1 MALRRVVG
9 GGRRAF
15 TTLSSPFSS
24 SPCTPPRPSLL
35 KSATPSSSF
44 HTLTQSPIIL
54 SSSKKANTTF
64 LLHSV
69 RQFSSSTPPPGTTPT
84 SNDAASTVAI
94 EDAQS
99 IVEREHFGK
108 VRSRLESDPRK
119 KISYHEYEKIC
130 TEQGLTKGQ
139 AKQLAQSLSDAG
151 IILYFG
157 NSSNAVLR
165 DFIYLKP
172 VEFNKTVSKILAQL
186 SDDTY
191 LKDQLGIKT
200 AELEQLKKELEPMDE
215 KRAQLERK
223 AHRTATTYL
232 WLGFGYCVVQAVIV
246 ARLTWWE
253 LSWDVMEPVTYM
265 LTFATVLIGYSYF
278 VLTGSEYTFEGL
290 RKTLEKRKLA
300 KLIRKQNFDEKTYE
314 KLQQALQV
322 RRDEVQ
328 RLLEDIEHD
337 PVSLHLK
344 DPSKP
349 VV

>member
-1 MALRRVVG
+1 M
-9 GGRRAF
+9 
-15 TTLSSPFSS
+15 
-24 SPCTPPRPSLL
+24 
-35 KSATPSSSF
+35 
-44 HTLTQSPIIL
+44 
-54 SSSKKANTTF
+54 
-64 LLHSV
+64 
-69 RQFSSSTPPPGTTPT
+69 
-84 SNDAASTVAI
+84 STVGI

-139 AKQLAQSLSDAG
+139 AKQLAQSLSDSG

-157 NSSNAVLR
+157 SSSNAVLR
-165 DFIYLKP
+165 DFVYLKP
-172 VEFNKTVSKILAQL
+172 VEFNKTVSRILAQL

-191 LKDQLGIKT
+191 LKDQLAIKQ
-200 AELEQLKKELEPMDE
+200 AELAQLKKEIQPLEE
-215 KRAQLERK
+215 QRKQLERS
-223 AHRTATTYL
+223 AHRTATTYI
-232 WLGFGYCVVQAVIV
+232 WLGFGYCVAQAAIV

-290 RKTLEKRKLA
+290 RRTIEKRKLV
-300 KLIRKQNFDEKTYE
+300 KLIRRRGFDEATYE
-314 KLQQALQV
+314 KLKKAILV
-322 RRDEVQ
+322 REEEVQ
-328 RLLEDIEHD
+328 RLLEEIELD

-344 DPSKP
+344 NPDSPVNPAAAIPVTPAAAAKP

>member
-1 MALRRVVG
+1 ML
-9 GGRRAF
+9 
-15 TTLSSPFSS
+15 TSS
-24 SPCTPPRPSLL
+24 SIT
-35 KSATPSSSF
+35 
-44 HTLTQSPIIL
+44 
-54 SSSKKANTTF
+54 SKNSNTTF
-64 LLHSV
+64 LLHSI
-69 RQFSSSTPPPGTTPT
+69 RQFSSPPPLRGTTT
-84 SNDAASTVAI
+84 DVASTVAI

-191 LKDQLGIKT
+191 LKDQLAIKQG
-200 AELEQLKKELEPMDE
+200 ELEQLKKELLPMEE
-215 KRAQLERK
+215 KRAELERK

-344 DPSKP
+344 DPSQP